1 MSDPCPAARNEQWIL
16 RTSAEGLATGGA
28 RRSAE
33 CPEWVESGPSINVW
47 NGWKADVTQSTFGAG
62 LHARHLVVGASLC
75 RAVEDYVMPWQRV
88 REVSPPID
96 RPVLIRTTED
106 EDPVIA
112 FLTADNVWYS
122 GGALVQNSVTVLGAI
137 PTEWCEPDGEER
149 L

>member
-1 MSDPCPAARNEQWIL
+1 
-16 RTSAEGLATGGA
+16 
-28 RRSAE
+28 
-33 CPEWVESGPSINVW
+33 
-47 NGWKADVTQSTFGAG
+47 
-62 LHARHLVVGASLC
+62 
-75 RAVEDYVMPWQRV
+75 MPWQRV

>member
-1 MSDPCPAARNEQWIL
+1 
-16 RTSAEGLATGGA
+16 
-28 RRSAE
+28 
-33 CPEWVESGPSINVW
+33 
-47 NGWKADVTQSTFGAG
+47 
-62 LHARHLVVGASLC
+62 
-75 RAVEDYVMPWQRV
+75 VEDYVMAWQRV